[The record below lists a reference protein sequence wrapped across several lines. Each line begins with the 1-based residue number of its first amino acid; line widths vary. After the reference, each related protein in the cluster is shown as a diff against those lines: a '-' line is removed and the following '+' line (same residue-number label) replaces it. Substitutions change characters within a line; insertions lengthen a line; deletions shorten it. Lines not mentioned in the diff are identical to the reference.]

1 MTLRFPKPNR
11 SFGFLDVLGL
21 TGVLGLLVARFVPVA
36 RLPFWGCA
44 LRRTTGWPCPG
55 CGLTRVAEHVAHGDL
70 ARAWDANPLGT
81 AAALL
86 FALAALLSLAHL
98 AFKLPMPEV
107 ELSRR
112 EALALRVG
120 IGLLVVVNYAF
131 LIVKTKFPG
140 LL

>member
-1 MTLRFPKPNR
+1 MTVRFPRPNR
-11 SFGFLDVLGL
+11 TFGFLDVLGL
-21 TGVLGLLVARFVPVA
+21 SGVLGLLVARFVPVA
-36 RLPFWGCA
+36 RLPFWGCT

-81 AAALL
+81 AVALL

-98 AFKLPMPEV
+98 AFRLPMPEV

-131 LIVKTKFPG
+131 LIIKTKFPG
-140 LL
+140 FV